1 MKHLYVQGESGTGNS
16 SGADERSYCR
26 RPVSSRL
33 VLVQSVTQTG
43 LIMRR
48 KSLLP
53 SVHSYCSSRFGYLLG
68 FASWELHLRASL
80 IFTSIFVLS
89 CSSYANAE
97 AVLPVKPSPYL
108 VGAIT
113 RNMFRLPKPDQDL
126 VLLSAHRGSW
136 EVYPENSAYALQDAW
151 NSQIETVEV
160 DVRFTADKEVILSHD
175 YRIERESTGSG
186 LLYKQ
191 NYSQVQQANLRDRH
205 GRVFKDPQGRVAK
218 FLTFSAALD
227 LLAGY
232 VTNDGHGY
240 VMIVDV
246 KGAVDDQDPTDPIEL
261 TQRCLDIL
269 AAKQDPQLS
278 KAVVFKLKAKDA
290 VDIGTFLNRTT
301 YDPSIIGGLIIVENP
316 DDKNVEDS
324 NHDPHQDTI
333 YDQWNVALFPVQFE
347 MNQFYKGDGLQ
358 GYFDYVDQKQGFA
371 TYHESNYYPEGVA
384 NSAGKCCFGH
394 NTDPTS
400 TAPGGIVPDY
410 RGDPEMAIINRTNL
424 ITTDWPDVVGDM
436 LRELGR
442 RNTSELTR

>member
-1 MKHLYVQGESGTGNS
+1 
-16 SGADERSYCR
+16 
-26 RPVSSRL
+26 
-33 VLVQSVTQTG
+33 
-43 LIMRR
+43 MRT
-48 KSLLP
+48 
-53 SVHSYCSSRFGYLLG
+53 
-68 FASWELHLRASL
+68 SL
-80 IFTSIFVLS
+80 ISTSIFAM
-89 CSSYANAE
+89 CFSSHAGAE
-97 AVLPVKPSPYL
+97 TLLPVKPSPYL
-108 VGAIT
+108 VSAIT
-113 RNMFRLPKPDQDL
+113 RNMFRLPKSDSDL
-126 VLLSAHRGSW
+126 ILVSAHRGSW

-151 NSQIETVEV
+151 NSQIEAVEV
-160 DVRFTADKEVILSHD
+160 DARSTADKEIILSHD

-186 LLYKQ
+186 LLYNQ
-191 NYSQVQQANLRDRH
+191 NYSQVQGANLRDRH

-227 LLAGY
+227 LLAQY
-232 VTNDGHGY
+232 ITDDGHGY

-246 KGAVDDQDPTDPIEL
+246 KAAVDDQDPTDPIEL

-269 AAKQDPQLS
+269 AAKKNSQLS

-301 YDPSIIGGLIIVENP
+301 YNPDLIGGLIIVENP
-316 DDKNVEDS
+316 DDDNVKDS
-324 NHDPHQDTI
+324 SYDPHQDTV
-333 YDQWNVALFPVQFE
+333 YDQWNVAPFPVQFE

-358 GYFDYVDQKQGFA
+358 AYFDYADQKQGFA

-410 RGDPEMAIINRTNL
+410 RGDPEMAVVNRTNL

-436 LRELGR
+436 LREFGR
-442 RNTSELTR
+442 RNTSELSR